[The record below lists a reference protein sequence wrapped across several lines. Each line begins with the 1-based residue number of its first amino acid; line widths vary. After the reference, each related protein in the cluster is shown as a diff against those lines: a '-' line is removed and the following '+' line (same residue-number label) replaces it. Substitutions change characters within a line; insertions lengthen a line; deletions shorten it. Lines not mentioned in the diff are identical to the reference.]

1 MKEENKTTKRPGVMI
16 YFDLI
21 NPLKRLSDVD
31 RGKLF
36 LAILEYSKDGT
47 IPNFSGKLALT
58 FDFILP
64 KLDRDEKSYEN
75 ALRQRQYAS
84 FCRQCNALNLP
95 KVSFD
100 EWQSMTPEERK
111 GSLSVNNERRRKKS
125 PEDGRYP
132 TTDTATDTAIP
143 TAISTAAAADTA
155 TNEVA
160 TRTSTWDN
168 QPLREIEATA
178 AAAEDDKLAY
188 MGGVLGQGVVLL
200 SEHQVDDLLNQL
212 GQDAFDHYTKRL
224 SDFIIKN
231 HASVP
236 NHYATILK
244 WYREDTKVVHT
255 REANTVS
262 KENLSAQEE
271 MRRCIQSFMTDER
284 NDNGVTEEKPDFD
297 YQIDHT
303 GGCCF
308 DN

>member
-16 YFDLI
+16 YFDVI
-21 NPLKRLSDVD
+21 NPLKRLSDKD

-36 LAILEYSKDGT
+36 LAILEYAKDGT
-47 IPNFSGKLALT
+47 IPDFSGMLALT
-58 FDFILP
+58 FEFVLP
-64 KLDRDEKSYEN
+64 KIDRDEKAYEN
-75 ALRQRQYAS
+75 VLRQRQYAS

-111 GSLSVNNERRRKKS
+111 RSLSANNELRRKKA
-125 PEDGRYP
+125 PEDSRYP
-132 TTDTATDTAIP
+132 TTDTTTDTAIP

-160 TRTSTWDN
+160 TGTSTWDN
-168 QPLREIEATA
+168 PPLHEIEATA
-178 AAAEDDKLAY
+178 TAEDDKLAY

-200 SEHQVDDLLNQL
+200 SGHQVDDLLNQL

-231 HASVP
+231 NASVP
-236 NHYATILK
+236 NHHATILK

-255 REANTVS
+255 RATKQVP

-271 MRRCIQSFMTDER
+271 MRWYIQSFMADEV
-284 NDNGVTEEKPDFD
+284 NDTGLVEEKPDFD
-297 YQIDHT
+297 YQTDQT
-303 GGCCF
+303 GGDCI
-308 DN
+308 DD